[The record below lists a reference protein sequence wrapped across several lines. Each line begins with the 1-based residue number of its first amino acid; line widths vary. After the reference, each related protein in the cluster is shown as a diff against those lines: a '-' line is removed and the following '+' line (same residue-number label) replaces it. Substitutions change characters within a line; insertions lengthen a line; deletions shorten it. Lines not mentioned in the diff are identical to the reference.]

1 MENFSEN
8 KAIVTLTY
16 SQLTHF
22 NSHSLF
28 KDILKDVEI
37 NIMQRMITEQHNHNE
52 VHVMRTYSFILCYS
66 IPAPWHH
73 FYTFMLSSNEDR
85 G

>member
-28 KDILKDVEI
+28 KDIIKDVEI
-37 NIMQRMITEQHNHNE
+37 NIMQRN
-52 VHVMRTYSFILCYS
+52 
-66 IPAPWHH
+66 
-73 FYTFMLSSNEDR
+73 D
-85 G
+85 